1 MSAWVRASAVSEVLA
16 RSADR
21 FGLVL
26 ENIDKVVKIEGVR
39 QRNKS
44 RARVRIGKRPL
55 NGDALGF
62 LMAGSKARCGEAAY
76 YAQLAFARDA
86 ACLRQLAKILQAAS
100 AKDIVAR
107 QQSGRRSAQQG
118 GAVAPISS
126 SPLSMTRR
134 FPPAFPQTGAS
145 SEVALN

>member
-1 MSAWVRASAVSEVLA
+1 MSAWVRASAGSEVLA

-62 LMAGSKARCGEAAY
+62 LMAGSKALCGEAAVR
-76 YAQLAFARDA
+76 AARIRA
-86 ACLRQLAKILQAAS
+86 
-100 AKDIVAR
+100 
-107 QQSGRRSAQQG
+107 QG
-118 GAVAPISS
+118 GVSARAGED
-126 SPLSMTRR
+126 R
-134 FPPAFPQTGAS
+134 AGG
-145 SEVALN
+145 EH